1 MTSDVRAGI
10 DRRHFLTRAGA
21 ATAAAAIAGSPL
33 RPAVAA
39 DGAVPLTP
47 GTPDGLP
54 SVARL
59 EALPGKKPLI
69 KLSYRPPNYETPLQY
84 FNEVLTPNDAFF
96 VRYHLAN
103 IPEVSAAEW
112 RLKIGG
118 DAVERPAEYDLAAL
132 KSGFEQV
139 ELVAV
144 CQCSGNR
151 RGLSVPHVQGVE
163 WGYGAMGNARWR
175 GVRLKDVLAKSG
187 VKKEA
192 LEVWLNGAETP
203 IVDSTP
209 DFVKSLPVWKALD
222 ENTIIAFEMNG
233 QSLPHYNGFPARLI
247 VAGWTGTYWTKHI
260 TNVDVHAKAL
270 SNFWMAAAYRIPT
283 GKFPLV
289 DHFVSQENA
298 ASTPITEMVVN
309 SVMTNIRDGQRI
321 KAGQALDVKGIAW
334 DGGYGIQAVDVST
347 DAGKSWRPSTLG
359 QDLGRYS
366 FRPWSYRFTPPRAG
380 TYPVMARATNRVGA
394 TQTFVLNFNPA
405 GYHNNVVQLVNLVAA

>member
-1 MTSDVRAGI
+1 MTTNSRTGL
-10 DRRHFLTRAGA
+10 DRRRFLVRAGA
-21 ATAAAAIAGSPL
+21 ATASAVIAGPAL
-33 RPAVAA
+33 RSARA
-39 DGAVPLTP
+39 DSGVPLTP
-47 GTPDGLP
+47 GTPDGLA
-54 SVARL
+54 SAARL

-69 KLSYRPPNYETPLQY
+69 KLSYRPPNYETPLEY
-84 FNEVLTPNDAFF
+84 FNDVLTPNDAFF

-103 IPEVSAAEW
+103 IPEVPAAEW
-112 RLKIGG
+112 RLRIGG
-118 DAVERPAEYDLAAL
+118 DAAERPAEYDLAAL
-132 KSGFEQV
+132 KNGFEQV

-203 IVDSTP
+203 IVDATP
-209 DFVKSLPVWKALD
+209 DFVKSIPVWKALD

-233 QSLPHYNGFPARLI
+233 QPLPHYNGFPARLI

-260 TNVDVHAKAL
+260 TNVDVNTKPLA
-270 SNFWMAAAYRIPT
+270 NFWMAAAYRVPT

-309 SVMTNIRDGQRI
+309 SVMTNVRDGQRI
-321 KAGQALDVKGIAW
+321 KSGQPATVKGIAW
-334 DGGYGIQAVDVST
+334 DGGYGIQVVEVST
-347 DAGKSWRPSTLG
+347 DSGKSWRPATLG
-359 QDLGRYS
+359 QDFGRFS
-366 FRPWSYRFTPPRAG
+366 FRPWSYSFTPRKPG
-380 TYPVMARATNRVGA
+380 TYPVMAKATNRIGA
-394 TQTFVLNFNPA
+394 SQTFVLNFNPA

>member
-1 MTSDVRAGI
+1 MSI
-10 DRRHFLTRAGA
+10 DPRTGFGRRRFLARAGA
-21 ATAAAAIAGSPL
+21 ATASAVIAGPSL
-33 RPAVAA
+33 RSALAE
-39 DGAVPLTP
+39 DAVPLTP
-47 GTPDGLP
+47 GTPDGLA

-112 RLKIGG
+112 RLKIAG
-118 DAVERPAEYDLAAL
+118 DAVDRPAEYDLAAL
-132 KSGFEQV
+132 KNGFEQV

-203 IVDSTP
+203 IVDKTP

-233 QSLPHYNGFPARLI
+233 QPLPHYNGFPARLI

-260 TNVDVHAKAL
+260 TNVDVNTKSLA
-270 SNFWMAAAYRIPT
+270 NFWMAAAYRVPT

-309 SVMTNIRDGQRI
+309 SVMTNVLDGQRI
-321 KAGQALDVKGIAW
+321 KSGQPATVKGIAW
-334 DGGYGIQAVDVST
+334 DGGYGIQVVEVST
-347 DAGKSWRPSTLG
+347 DAGKSWRPAELG
-359 QDLGRYS
+359 QDLGRFS
-366 FRPWSYRFTPPRAG
+366 FRPWSYRFTPPKPG
-380 TYPVMARATNRVGA
+380 TYPVMAKATNRIGA
-394 TQTFVLNFNPA
+394 SQTFVLNFNPA

>member
-1 MTSDVRAGI
+1 MTTDHHAVI
-10 DRRHFLTRAGA
+10 DRRGFLTRAGA
-21 ATAAAAIAGSPL
+21 VTASAFIAGPSL
-33 RPAVAA
+33 RTALA
-39 DGAVPLTP
+39 DSAVPLTP
-47 GTPDGLP
+47 GTPDGLS

-69 KLSYRPPNYETPLQY
+69 KLSYRPPNYETPLEY

-132 KSGFEQV
+132 KNGFEQV

-203 IVDSTP
+203 IVDATP
-209 DFVKSLPVWKALD
+209 DFVKSIPVWKALD

-233 QSLPHYNGFPARLI
+233 QPLPQLNGFPARLI
-247 VAGWTGTYWTKHI
+247 VAGWTGTYWTKHL
-260 TNVDVHAKAL
+260 TNVDVNTKAL
-270 SNFWMAAAYRIPT
+270 SNFWMAAAYRVPT

-289 DHFVSQENA
+289 DHFVSQETA
-298 ASTPITEMVVN
+298 TTTPITEMVVN
-309 SVMTNIRDGQRI
+309 SVMTNVRDGQRV
-321 KAGQALDVKGIAW
+321 KSGQPVTVKGIAW
-334 DGGYGIQAVDVST
+334 DAGYGIQDVEVST
-347 DAGKSWRPSTLG
+347 DSGKSWRPAELG
-359 QDLGRYS
+359 QDFGRYS
-366 FRPWSYRFTPPRAG
+366 FRPWSYRFTPPRPG
-380 TYPVMARATNRVGA
+380 TYAVMAKASNRIGA